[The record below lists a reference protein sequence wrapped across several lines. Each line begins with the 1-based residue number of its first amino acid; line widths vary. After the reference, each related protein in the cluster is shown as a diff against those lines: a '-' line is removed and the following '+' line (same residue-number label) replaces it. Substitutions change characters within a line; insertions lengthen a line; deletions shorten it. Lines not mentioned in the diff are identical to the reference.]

1 MFSFRDVYCKSEFF
15 NKELKMKLS
24 FRARHLTP
32 SEPRRIYDE
41 AQKYRSA
48 GVIDLTLGDPDLPPP
63 ENIRAA
69 AAEAALSGKTR
80 YSANAG
86 LIELRQ
92 AIAREAEKEYA
103 LSFDPA
109 SEIMVTVG
117 AMESAYLSLW
127 SLLDPGDEVIIPA
140 PFWIN
145 YREVV
150 LSLGAVPVFVET
162 KQSDSFVVRPEEVE
176 AKITPRTRVLVL
188 NTPANPTGA
197 LIPGH
202 VLDRLAEVAVKYDL
216 TVISDEIYS
225 HLVFDGKSCESI
237 ITRPGMRERTLVVN
251 GFSKRYAM
259 TGYRVGWTLG
269 PAEVIRVMTQMTENI
284 VACAPLPSQYAALEA
299 LSDRTQESYIREEFE
314 KRRNCVLEELKTI
327 PQITSAGIPATFYAF
342 LDISGTGMTGE
353 EFAMG
358 LLKEKHV
365 AVIHGNAYGSDSYK
379 NFIRIAFTLPVPVL
393 RQAFAKIREFL
404 SEH

>member
-1 MFSFRDVYCKSEFF
+1 
-15 NKELKMKLS
+15 
-24 FRARHLTP
+24 
-32 SEPRRIYDE
+32 
-41 AQKYRSA
+41 
-48 GVIDLTLGDPDLPPP
+48 
-63 ENIRAA
+63 
-69 AAEAALSGKTR
+69 
-80 YSANAG
+80 
-86 LIELRQ
+86 
-92 AIAREAEKEYA
+92 
-103 LSFDPA
+103 
-109 SEIMVTVG
+109 
-117 AMESAYLSLW
+117 
-127 SLLDPGDEVIIPA
+127 
-140 PFWIN
+140 
-145 YREVV
+145 
-150 LSLGAVPVFVET
+150 
-162 KQSDSFVVRPEEVE
+162 
-176 AKITPRTRVLVL
+176 
-188 NTPANPTGA
+188 
-197 LIPGH
+197 
-202 VLDRLAEVAVKYDL
+202 
-216 TVISDEIYS
+216 
-225 HLVFDGKSCESI
+225 
-237 ITRPGMRERTLVVN
+237 
-251 GFSKRYAM
+251 M

>member
-1 MFSFRDVYCKSEFF
+1 
-15 NKELKMKLS
+15 MKLS
-24 FRARHLTP
+24 FRASHLTP

-41 AQKYRSA
+41 AQKYRAA

-63 ENIRAA
+63 ENIRSAT
-69 AAEAALSGKTR
+69 AEAALAGKTR

-86 LIELRQ
+86 LMELRQ
-92 AIAREAEKEYA
+92 AIAREAEKEYG
-103 LSFDPA
+103 LCFDPV
-109 SEIMVTVG
+109 SEIIVTVG

-127 SLLDPGDEVIIPA
+127 SLLDPGDEVIIPT

-162 KQSDSFVVRPEEVE
+162 CPENHFVVRPEEV
-176 AKITPRTRVLVL
+176 ASRITPRTRVLIL

-197 LIPGH
+197 VIPGT
-202 VLDRLAEVAVKYDL
+202 VLDQLAVIAVKHDL

-259 TGYRVGWTLG
+259 TGYRVGWALG
-269 PAEVIRVMTQMTENI
+269 PAELIKVMTQMTENI
-284 VACAPLPSQYAALEA
+284 VACAPLPSQYGAIEA
-299 LSDRTQESYIREEFE
+299 LSDRTRESYIREEFE

-327 PQITSAGIPATFYAF
+327 PQITSVGIPATFYAF

-353 EFAMG
+353 EFAMA
-358 LLKEKHV
+358 LLREKHV

-404 SEH
+404 SER